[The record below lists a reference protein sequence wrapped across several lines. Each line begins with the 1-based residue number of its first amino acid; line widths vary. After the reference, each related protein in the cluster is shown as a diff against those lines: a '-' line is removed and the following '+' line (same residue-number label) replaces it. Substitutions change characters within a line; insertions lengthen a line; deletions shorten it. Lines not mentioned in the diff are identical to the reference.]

1 MVKHNNIIP
10 NQHFHKKWARR
21 VKTWFQQPVQ
31 KKIRRDKRKVK
42 AAAIA
47 PRPAAGPLKPL
58 VHCPTQKYNSKVK
71 LGRGFTLEELKE
83 AGINRSFAQ
92 TVGISVDHRRTNKS
106 FESLKLN
113 VERLKEYKERL
124 IVFPRKLKKVKGGDS
139 DKAATSDA
147 QQLKGELVAAPATE
161 SALSYVTIT
170 DEMKAA
176 LGYGALRAARNDK
189 RLLGNRTKRAAEK
202 DAEKKD

>member
-21 VKTWFQQPVQ
+21 VKTWFQQPIQ
-31 KKIRRDKRKVK
+31 KKIRREKRKVK

-47 PRPAAGPLKPL
+47 PRPASGPLKPL

-83 AGINRSFAQ
+83 AGINRTFAQ
-92 TVGISVDHRRTNKS
+92 TIGISVDHRRTNKS
-106 FESLKLN
+106 EESLKVN
-113 VERLKEYKERL
+113 VARLKEYKERL
-124 IVFPRKLKKVKGGDS
+124 VIFPRHLKKVKGGDS
-139 DKAATSDA
+139 DKSATSDA
-147 QQLKGELVAAPATE
+147 QQLVGELVAAPAAE
-161 SALSYVTIT
+161 RAISHITIT

-176 LGYGALRAARNDK
+176 KGYGAIRAARNDK
-189 RLLGNRTKRAAEK
+189 RLAGRRMKKAAEK
-202 DAEKKD
+202 KAEAEK